1 MKKFETDKFAWKSAD
16 RDIIESFNA
25 STEYCDKCFIA
36 FGSHENRINKDS
48 KKFHM
53 GCEG

>member
-1 MKKFETDKFAWKSAD
+1 MNKSETDKFPRKATEREIFENLD
-16 RDIIESFNA
+16 A

-36 FGSHENRINKDS
+36 FGSHENRVYKDR

-53 GCEG
+53 GCEA